1 MQQTLS
7 TRLDICREMN
17 RRTVIAG
24 LGAAG
29 LAGLSGCLGLLGMAE
44 HESSPAGVEAD
55 ARAETGYEQSAIDA
69 LSIDRDVG
77 PTNETVTVT
86 NHMTK
91 HEKAVDMGPL
101 GSQRGAV
108 FNVLTTPQVS
118 IFGKELNPIEEMST
132 QELMDLVRSNYD
144 GIDNITHDSD
154 SDITILGQSTTRSQ
168 FTADAEFDGA
178 DIPVIIA
185 ITEAVEADED
195 LLVTIAVYPEYVER
209 QENPNATQLAKAVT
223 TDVDEGASSDD
234 GGSDAGDVGVLD
246 ESGGTDGPN
255 TTDDDGGSN
264 DTDTTDGR
272 GDIELD
278 GNVSDDD
285 LLS

>member
-1 MQQTLS
+1 
-7 TRLDICREMN
+7 MN

-55 ARAETGYEQSAIDA
+55 ARAETGYEQSAIET
-69 LSIDRDVG
+69 LSIERDVG
-77 PTNETVTVT
+77 PTNETVTVS

-101 GSQRGAV
+101 GSRRGAV

-118 IFGKELNPIEEMST
+118 IFGKELNPVGEMST

-144 GIDNITHDSD
+144 GIENISHDAD
-154 SDITILGQSTTRSQ
+154 SDITILEQSTTRSQ

-178 DIPVIIA
+178 DIPVIIS

-209 QENPNATQLAKAVT
+209 REDPNATLLAESVT

-234 GGSDAGDVGVLD
+234 GGSDAGGA
-246 ESGGTDGPN
+246 ESTDDSEGTDG
-255 TTDDDGGSN
+255 TDSTHDDGGN
-264 DTDTTDGR
+264 DTSNGSGGID
-272 GDIELD
+272 LD
-278 GNVSDDD
+278 GNGSDDD

>member
-1 MQQTLS
+1 
-7 TRLDICREMN
+7 MN
-17 RRTVIAG
+17 RRTVVAG

-101 GSQRGAV
+101 GSRRGAV

-118 IFGKELNPIEEMST
+118 IFGKELNPVEEMST

-144 GIDNITHDSD
+144 GIDNISHDGD
-154 SDITILGQSTTRSQ
+154 SDITILEQSTTRSE

-209 QENPNATQLAKAVT
+209 QEDPNATLLAEAVT

-234 GGSDAGDVGVLD
+234 GGSD
-246 ESGGTDGPN
+246 SGGVESTVDAKVTGGN
-255 TTDDDGGSN
+255 DSTHDDGGS
-264 DTDTTDGR
+264 DTLDGS
-272 GDIELD
+272 GSIELD
-278 GNVSDDD
+278 GNESDDD

>member
-1 MQQTLS
+1 
-7 TRLDICREMN
+7 MN

-55 ARAETGYEQSAIDA
+55 AREETGYEQTAIEA
-69 LSIDRDVG
+69 LPVERDVG

-91 HEKAVDMGPL
+91 HEKSVDMGLL
-101 GSQRGAV
+101 GSRRGAV

-118 IFGKELNPIEEMST
+118 IVGKELNPVGEMST

-144 GIDNITHDSD
+144 GIDNISHDED
-154 SDITILGQSTTRSQ
+154 SDITILEQSTTQSQ
-168 FTADAEFDGA
+168 FTADAEFDGE
-178 DIPVIIA
+178 DVPVNIY

-195 LLVTIAVYPEYVER
+195 LLVTIGVYPEYVER
-209 QENPNATQLAKAVT
+209 QEEPNIAALTEAVT
-223 TDVDEGASSDD
+223 TDVDEGASSGDGGSDD
-234 GGSDAGDVGVLD
+234 GGSDDGGN
-246 ESGGTDGPN
+246 EST
-255 TTDDDGGSN
+255 DDGGNES
-264 DTDTTDGR
+264 TDG
-272 GDIELD
+272 
-278 GNVSDDD
+278 SDDNQTD
-285 LLS
+285 DGSDSNESDDGVLG